1 MLSATCSG
9 YKLVICHLVKIRNR
23 NEKGQDMEIKSL
35 GKIDFETIFIA
46 FSKAFADYDI
56 QLNADE
62 LKTMWKRRGFNH
74 ALSFAAFVGEDIVA
88 FTLNGIGNFNGIK
101 MAYDTGTGTLKEY
114 RGQGLATKIFEYS
127 IPYLKEANINHYLL
141 EVLQHNTKALSVYQ
155 KIGFKVTREFDYFVW
170 KNEELKNEIKNT
182 NPLYLIERFN
192 INKYESISDFW
203 DFYPSWQNS
212 FESIQRAS
220 EDFINLGV
228 FADKKLIGYCIFEP
242 NSGDITQ
249 IAVDKPHRRKGI
261 ASSLLHEVSKLNQN
275 RETKI
280 INTDITCSSIVNF
293 LKAKNIEI
301 TGKQFEM
308 IKEI

>member
-1 MLSATCSG
+1 
-9 YKLVICHLVKIRNR
+9 
-23 NEKGQDMEIKSL
+23 MEIKSL
-35 GKIDFETIFIA
+35 GGTDFETIFIA

-56 QLNADE
+56 QLNANE
-62 LKTMWKRRGFNH
+62 LKTMLKRRGFDPG
-74 ALSFAAFVGEDIVA
+74 LSFAAFEGNEIVA

-127 IPYLKEANINHYLL
+127 IPFLKEANINHYLL
-141 EVLQHNTKALSVYQ
+141 EVLQHNTKAISVYQ
-155 KIGFKVTREFDYFVW
+155 KIGFKVTREFNYFVW
-170 KNEELKNEIKNT
+170 KNEELKNEIKNADHH
-182 NPLYLIERFN
+182 YSIEPFSM
-192 INKYESISDFW
+192 NKYDSISEFW

-212 FESIQRAS
+212 FESIQRAR

-228 FADKKLIGYCIFEP
+228 FDDKKLIGYCVFEP

-249 IAVDKPHRRKGI
+249 IAGDKAYRRKGV
-261 ASSLLHEVSKLNQN
+261 ASLLLQEVSKHNKN
-275 RETKI
+275 SKTKL
-280 INTDITCSSIVNF
+280 INTDSTCVSIVDF
-293 LKAKNIEI
+293 LKAKNIEV

>member
-1 MLSATCSG
+1 
-9 YKLVICHLVKIRNR
+9 
-23 NEKGQDMEIKSL
+23 MEIKSL
-35 GKIDFETIFIA
+35 EKTDFKILFKA

-62 LKTMWKRRGFNH
+62 LKTMWKRRGFNPN
-74 ALSFAAFVGEDIVA
+74 LSFAAFVGEDIVA
-88 FTLNGIGNFNGIK
+88 FTLNGIGNFNGIQV
-101 MAYDTGTGTLKEY
+101 AYDTGTGTLRDY

-141 EVLQHNTKALSVYQ
+141 EVLQHNTKAISVYQ
-155 KIGFKVTREFDYFVW
+155 KIGFKVTREFNYFVW
-170 KNEELKNEIKNT
+170 KNEELKNEIKNADA
-182 NPLYLIERFN
+182 LYLIDRFE
-192 INKYESISDFW
+192 INKHDTIPDFW

-212 FESIQRAS
+212 FESIHRAS

-228 FADKKLIGYCIFEP
+228 FADKKLLGYCVFEP

-249 IAVDKPHRRKGI
+249 IAVDKAHRRNGI
-261 ASSLLHEVSKLNQN
+261 ASLLLHEVSKLNKN
-275 RETKI
+275 TKTKL
-280 INTDITCSSIVNF
+280 INSDITCSSMVYF
-293 LKAKNIEI
+293 FKAKNIEI

>member
-1 MLSATCSG
+1 
-9 YKLVICHLVKIRNR
+9 
-23 NEKGQDMEIKSL
+23 MEIKSL
-35 GKIDFETIFIA
+35 GKTDFRTIFAA
-46 FSKAFADYDI
+46 FSNAFADYDI

-62 LKTMWKRRGFNH
+62 LKTMWKRRGFNPD
-74 ALSFAAFVGEDIVA
+74 LSFAAFEGENIVA
-88 FTLNGIGNFNGIK
+88 FTLNGIGNFNGTK

-127 IPYLKEANINHYLL
+127 IPFLKEANINHYLL
-141 EVLQHNTKALSVYQ
+141 EVLQHNTKAVSVYQ
-155 KIGFKVTREFDYFVW
+155 KIGFKVTREFNYFVW
-170 KNEELKNEIKNT
+170 KNEEFKNEIKKSVI
-182 NPLYLIERFN
+182 LYSVKPFD
-192 INKYESISDFW
+192 INKYDSISEFW

-249 IAVDKPHRRKGI
+249 IAVDKAHRRNGI
-261 ASSLLHEVSKLNQN
+261 ASLLLHKVSKLNKHI
-275 RETKI
+275 ETKL
-280 INTDITCSSIVNF
+280 INADITCSSIVDF
-293 LKAKNIEI
+293 LKAKDIDI
-301 TGKQFEM
+301 KGKQFEM